1 MKKLISALCALM
13 LAVSLA
19 ACSRGPAEHGGLL
32 PLDPTDPPATEEP
45 TAAPTNPTQ
54 PPEPV
59 ELPNAGTLAA
69 LAGDG
74 AALCL
79 CQWSRSGEL
88 EHSGMLD
95 AAAVAA
101 VLDAANA
108 AQWAER
114 KAPGVQEFS
123 FDSYVTLSSHNTFRQ
138 VCPLGN
144 SGKCPHQ
151 CRLRC
156 AGRTGLYG
164 AAADIPR

>member
-19 ACSRGPAEHGGLL
+19 ACSRGPAEHGRLL
-32 PLDPTDPPATEEP
+32 PLDPDGPARNGRADRRTDQ
-45 TAAPTNPTQ
+45 PTQ

-59 ELPNAGTLAA
+59 ELPQCRDAGRS

-101 VLDAANA
+101 VLDAAMLRSGPSA
-108 AQWAER
+108 KRRACR
-114 KAPGVQEFS
+114 
-123 FDSYVTLSSHNTFRQ
+123 
-138 VCPLGN
+138 N
-144 SGKCPHQ
+144 S
-151 CRLRC
+151 RLT
-156 AGRTGLYG
+156 AM
-164 AAADIPR
+164 